1 MYNNFKFAIGG
12 NILEY
17 KQFKVKLN
25 DKFNLKT
32 TLECGQCFRFY
43 EEKDESFT
51 VLSSDKSVKVLQ
63 NKDELIFYTSKEEE
77 INYWIKFFDL
87 YRNYDNIINDLSLSD
102 TVFSNII
109 SEVSGIRILNQQPW
123 ETLCSFIISQNN
135 NIPRIKGIIER
146 LCGNFGNKI
155 CDFNE
160 YYSFPSAE
168 TISKLNDN
176 ELSILRA
183 GFRTKYIIDA
193 AKKVAEREVDLE
205 SLENIDIEEARKE
218 LMKIHGVGPKVADCT
233 LLYGIH
239 RFEAFPMDVWMKR
252 AMKKLYPGLD
262 SSVFG
267 KFAGVAQQYIF
278 HYSRMHPEMFD

>member
-43 EEKDESFT
+43 EENDGSFT
-51 VLSSDKSVKVLQ
+51 VLSGDKLVKVLL
-63 NKDELIFYTSKEEE
+63 NEDKLVFYLSGEED

>member
-1 MYNNFKFAIGG
+1 MIYI
-12 NILEY
+12 
-17 KQFKVKLN
+17 
-25 DKFNLKT
+25 
-32 TLECGQCFRFY
+32 
-43 EEKDESFT
+43 
-51 VLSSDKSVKVLQ
+51 
-63 NKDELIFYTSKEEE
+63 E
-77 INYWIKFFDL
+77 IM
-87 YRNYDNIINDLSLSD
+87 IINDLSLSD

>member
-43 EEKDESFT
+43 EENDGSFT
-51 VLSSDKSVKVLQ
+51 VLSGDKLVKVLL
-63 NKDELIFYTSKEEE
+63 NEDKLVFYLSGEED

-183 GFRTKYIIDA
+183 GFRTKYIINA

>member
-51 VLSSDKSVKVLQ
+51 VLSGDKLVKVLQ